1 MQSREWKE
9 NVLDELLRDLPPDD
23 LDIGNISE
31 AAQMLIFTRQKISEA
46 RKNGLKPVFGYEVT
60 AYDSQMEAERL
71 LKANPEFDALAKKVY
86 AYFDDLLQF
95 SIEA

>member
-1 MQSREWKE
+1 
-9 NVLDELLRDLPPDD
+9 
-23 LDIGNISE
+23 
-31 AAQMLIFTRQKISEA
+31 MLIFTRQKISEA